1 MRETSDAYWAR
12 IYGQPSFDPVTH
24 PLWLKNAGIAF
35 MLAYP
40 LILGLTSADSGDEAS
55 VDRDEYGDDA
65 DDSAWN
71 MMARCYACKD
81 ESNRHGRDVFLR
93 RGRMSAERRRCDHR
107 KRGTVMGVI
116 GRIDVRCVEVQPA
129 RAVAA
134 HGSTGRTDGLDH
146 ESKRRRSDNDQP
158 ITPWRG
164 PVMGQTDGSDALGLL
179 PSSNVGNAENVGR
192 LQKLSRLLGC
202 RREGCGWCRKRDD

>member
-93 RGRMSAERRRCDHR
+93 RGRMSAERRRCDQR

-116 GRIDVRCVEVQPA
+116 DGLMCDVWRSSRPERLP
-129 RAVAA
+129 R
-134 HGSTGRTDGLDH
+134 TGRPGEKTVWTTSQSGV
-146 ESKRRRSDNDQP
+146 EATTINQ
-158 ITPWRG
+158 
-164 PVMGQTDGSDALGLL
+164 
-179 PSSNVGNAENVGR
+179 
-192 LQKLSRLLGC
+192 
-202 RREGCGWCRKRDD
+202 